1 MAKGNARKGMT
12 MIGPTPGHR
21 VKQLEVRTR
30 KANGRNRSRLVEVA
44 IKEPVVTTTG
54 HSKLF
59 PSSSPSK
66 TLANTPKEGR
76 LLLDGQTYS
85 FILEVQT
92 QNDYIREWLPQKE
105 DFLHILLELEAPP
118 VPRICKICR
127 KDGVYRCPDCMHQ
140 PLLCT
145 NCCRTRHEAHP
156 FHRIQQ
162 WTGDFFED
170 CALHMTGLQL
180 HLGHGGAPCPSASSN
195 EPPPFS
201 EKSRHATAG
210 KGGDQAKGD
219 TQDTRAVDDGEWED
233 VDNIPLH
240 LRPPVGAKYLTII
253 DVTGVHF
260 VLVRACQ
267 CPNAASYHMQLFR
280 AKLCPSTFE
289 KPSTTFTFSVLDDF
303 LRDNVECGTSGMNY
317 YSKLRRVTSNVFP
330 HLVVDRYQE
339 LLRVARQWRLLKL
352 LKWNGFQDNKNC
364 SKDGDLALFCA
375 ACPQPGINYTR
386 TVVMDGNFKAEHM
399 HERQPDDQVWLMD
412 GRGFMVTNPP
422 YRAYLKATPHITEKS
437 PCNNHKAISQASA
450 SRGKLNSTGVGATA
464 CARHGC
470 FYPHSVVDFQ
480 KGERQLNMDYSL
492 AHALSYNMTGI
503 NNVLCFY
510 DINCAYMKNLQRRVD
525 SSDFLH
531 IQPALKITAG
541 IGMWH
546 VHGHKK
552 ECYARYSPL
561 FIKGSGWVDGEII
574 ETLWSTLN
582 VVSASTRGM
591 TSPHRQELLDFQ
603 MNDSNFMKMIRMADS
618 LSRKLKTARA
628 SVVLAREAFDR
639 FNKAITPIQRTN
651 WRKQEESA
659 LLRCIHDPSVMDVF
673 EIQLKKG
680 IASSKAPTV
689 HAVELQLLE
698 KSTQQGIHHGAA
710 SWIRRGLAV
719 EEAAIILNINRK
731 DGRHNQSELT
741 RLAIA
746 RCADKLVAERS
757 RFIAEGRIYLRID
770 DEMERSDE
778 SDGRTD
784 HMAGKDTLDDEEI
797 LSNDG
802 DQNSAADEECGREPF
817 DDPTS
822 SCLTLPS
829 MFGIDHCKANKFHR
843 LAQMELELRIGQAN
857 DALHGLRLALADKAV
872 IFRGAVRPA
881 TNYSMR
887 TRAWQMIHS
896 IDSSIKQCATIYRRC
911 RVAIFALGA
920 GSDILERY
928 QELEKSHLSATAAAF
943 TQGAHEH
950 RSSQLPWFWT
960 IDIPKD
966 TNSKSWLSEF
976 YRIHWLRAKAAQD
989 RWEEEEELVTSEFQW
1004 VTNYFQYRARRWN
1017 ETYMDNKS
1025 AGNHGAA
1032 CYAARQKA
1040 VYDRLA
1046 EQGELIWQEMNPNDI
1061 AFHHDLV
1068 ASLVAITLSTHI
1080 ESSRAIINR
1089 SSPSYWGTVQV

>member
-12 MIGPTPGHR
+12 MISPTPGHR

-145 NCCRTRHEAHP
+145 NCCHTRHEAHP

-253 DVTGVHF
+253 NVTGVHF

-289 KPSTTFTFSVLDDF
+289 KPSTAFTFSVLDDF

-330 HLVVDRYQE
+330 HLVVDRYRE

-375 ACPQPGINYTR
+375 ACPQPGINQLE
-386 TVVMDGNFKAEHM
+386 VHKDGSDGWEFQGGTHARKAA
-399 HERQPDDQVWLMD
+399 
-412 GRGFMVTNPP
+412 GR
-422 YRAYLKATPHITEKS
+422 S
-437 PCNNHKAISQASA
+437 
-450 SRGKLNSTGVGATA
+450 
-464 CARHGC
+464 
-470 FYPHSVVDFQ
+470 SVVDGWTRRWVSSLAYDSEFESRERNPPATITRRSVRQ
-480 KGERQLNMDYSL
+480 VQAAVSVVWSNYIHSWQLRQLNMDYSL

-531 IQPALKITAG
+531 IQPAMKITAG

-552 ECYARYSPL
+552 ECYARYSLL

-659 LLRCIHDPSVMDVF
+659 LLRRIHDPSVMDVF

-746 RCADKLVAERS
+746 RRADKLAAERS

-896 IDSSIKQCATIYRRC
+896 IDSSIKQCAAIYRRC

-950 RSSQLPWFWT
+950 RGSQLPWFWT

-989 RWEEEEELVTSEFQW
+989 RWEEEEELVTSKFQW

-1080 ESSRAIINR
+1080 KSSRAIINR
-1089 SSPSYWGTVQV
+1089 GSPSYWGTVQV